1 MDVSKLRQ
9 NIIRLDQQRRMLLQQ
24 VLRPSPMIGASL
36 YQMRR
41 RCGNP
46 RCKCARGDLHASWYL
61 SRRQQG
67 RTKLT
72 YIGRIVPDWL
82 AKRIGRYQR
91 HQKILARIRKIDAEI
106 SISLNKLRDEKLE
119 SFEQAHKDR
128 QWS

>member
-1 MDVSKLRQ
+1 LNVSKLRQ

-36 YQMRR
+36 YQMHR

-67 RTKLT
+67 CTKLT

-82 AKRIGRYQR
+82 AKRIVRYQR
-91 HQKILARIRKIDAEI
+91 HQKTLARIRKIDAEI
-106 SISLNKLRDEKLE
+106 SSSLNKLRDEKLE
-119 SFEQAHKDR
+119 SFEQAQKDR

>member
-1 MDVSKLRQ
+1 LDVSKLRQ
-9 NIIRLDQQRRMLLQQ
+9 KVHRLDEQRRMLLQQ
-24 VLRPSPMIGASL
+24 VLRPSPMIAGSL

-46 RCKCARGDLHASWYL
+46 RCKCARGHLHTSWYL

-72 YIGRIVPDWL
+72 YIGKIVPDWF
-82 AKRIGRYQR
+82 AKRIHRYQR

-106 SISLNKLRDEKLE
+106 SISLNELRDEKLE
-119 SFEQAHKDR
+119 SFEQAQKDHK
-128 QWS
+128 WS